1 MSKGSFLI
9 FFTRPISAIGMSITL
24 LMLMGAVLPAIRR
37 KKEALPIEEE
47 I

>member
-9 FFTRPISAIGMSITL
+9 FFTRPISAVGMNITL

-37 KKEALPIEEE
+37 RKEAIPTEEE
-47 I
+47 S